1 MEEERDTCIDED
13 RNIGFKKASVETEGG
28 HFEERPSFEEPKKR
42 LLRLTAVRKIQEVEL
57 GEVVSKED
65 KSRRG
70 RLEESWGVTMHE
82 VVVDSEASSNPPS
95 GVTGIQRPEY
105 VDEPNTAEN
114 DNNGNHSHAVGML
127 GSDESSPNV
136 DEGNGS
142 AGEKGGI
149 LEKKHLTEFSPRRT
163 TRKEKND
170 RLLSE
175 NELLLRNA
183 LEPHSP
189 RCKSLG
195 SDRGGTK
202 RRTANSHQ
210 LRDNGPEP
218 RSKRRCPGDEGVKT
232 ISGPD
237 EGNIAKQRKSSKK
250 GEDAKDVRLVTKRKP
265 RLGDLVTVCW
275 DGYNYNCK
283 VVEIED
289 KRVKVHYLK
298 WSSGYDEWVALSG
311 ASHEGDSTIDGEDS
325 AGVPPQTKKRKI
337 QTAISKDGESAAR
350 RGNHEVEDMAELL
363 KRSKIDLVP
372 SLPPTKVL

>member
-1 MEEERDTCIDED
+1 MEQEHNYHIVEE
-13 RNIGFKKASVETEGG
+13 RNIGFKKASVEKEGG
-28 HFEERPSFEEPKKR
+28 HFEKRPSFEEPKER
-42 LLRLTAVRKIQEVEL
+42 VLRLTAVRKVQGVEL
-57 GEVVSKED
+57 GEAVSQED

-95 GVTGIQRPEY
+95 GVTGIQRLEC
-105 VDEPNTAEN
+105 VDKPNTAEN

-175 NELLLRNA
+175 NELQLRNA
-183 LEPHSP
+183 LEPF
-189 RCKSLG
+189 SLRSRSMG
-195 SDRGGTK
+195 SDRGMTI
-202 RRTANSHQ
+202 TAKSHQ
-210 LRDNGPEP
+210 LRDNGQKP
-218 RSKRRCPGDEGVKT
+218 RYKRKCLVDQEVKT
-232 ISGPD
+232 TSGPD
-237 EGNIAKQRKSSKK
+237 EGSIAKQRKSSKR
-250 GEDAKDVRLVTKRKP
+250 GEELKDVRLVSKGKP

-275 DGYNYNCK
+275 DGSNYNCK
-283 VVEIED
+283 VVEIEE

-311 ASHEGDSTIDGEDS
+311 TFHEDDSTINGEDS
-325 AGVPPQTKKRKI
+325 VGLPPQTKKRKI
-337 QTAISKDGESAAR
+337 QAATSKDGESAAR
-350 RGNHEVEDMAELL
+350 RGNHEVEEMAELL
-363 KRSKIDLVP
+363 KRSAIDLVP
-372 SLPPTKVL
+372 SLPRTKVL

>member
-1 MEEERDTCIDED
+1 MEEEHNTHIVEE
-13 RNIGFKKASVETEGG
+13 RNIGLKKAPVEKGGG
-28 HFEERPSFEEPKKR
+28 HLEERQSFVEPLKKR
-42 LLRLTAVRKIQEVEL
+42 LLRLTAVRKVQEVEL
-57 GEVVSKED
+57 EEAVSQED

-95 GVTGIQRPEY
+95 GVTGIQSLEC

-114 DNNGNHSHAVGML
+114 DNNGDHSHAEIL
-127 GSDESSPNV
+127 GSSPNV

-170 RLLSE
+170 RPLSE
-175 NELLLRNA
+175 NELQLRNA

-189 RCKSLG
+189 RSR
-195 SDRGGTK
+195 SMGGAK
-202 RRTANSHQ
+202 RRTAKIHQ

-250 GEDAKDVRLVTKRKP
+250 GEDFKDVRLVSKGKP

-350 RGNHEVEDMAELL
+350 RGHHEVEKMAELL
-363 KRSKIDLVP
+363 KRSAIDLVP
-372 SLPPTKVL
+372 SLPRTKVL

>member
-28 HFEERPSFEEPKKR
+28 HFEERPSFKEPKKR

-57 GEVVSKED
+57 REVVSKED

-70 RLEESWGVTMHE
+70 RPEESWGVTMHE

-95 GVTGIQRPEY
+95 GVTGIQRLEC
-105 VDEPNTAEN
+105 VDEPNIAEN
-114 DNNGNHSHAVGML
+114 DNNGDHSHAVEIL
-127 GSDESSPNV
+127 GNEESAPNV
-136 DEGNGS
+136 DEGKGPV
-142 AGEKGGI
+142 GEKGGI
-149 LEKKHLTEFSPRRT
+149 LEKKQVTELSPRRP
-163 TRKEKND
+163 TREEKNN
-170 RLLSE
+170 RLLTE
-175 NELLLRNA
+175 NELQLRNA
-183 LEPHSP
+183 LEPYSP
-189 RCKSLG
+189 RS
-195 SDRGGTK
+195 RRGTK
-202 RRTANSHQ
+202 RRSANSHE

-218 RSKRRCPGDEGVKT
+218 RSKRRCPFEQEVKT

-250 GEDAKDVRLVTKRKP
+250 GEDFKDVRLVTKRKP

-283 VVEIED
+283 VVETED

-350 RGNHEVEDMAELL
+350 RGHHEVEKMAELL
-363 KRSKIDLVP
+363 KRSAIDLVP
-372 SLPPTKVL
+372 SLPRTKVL

>member
-1 MEEERDTCIDED
+1 MEEERNTRIDED
-13 RNIGFKKASVETEGG
+13 RNIGFKKASVETEGR

-70 RLEESWGVTMHE
+70 RPEESWGVTMHE

-95 GVTGIQRPEY
+95 GVTGIQSLEC

-114 DNNGNHSHAVGML
+114 DNNGDHSHAEIL

-170 RLLSE
+170 RPLSE
-175 NELLLRNA
+175 NELQLRNA

-189 RCKSLG
+189 RSR
-195 SDRGGTK
+195 SMGGAK
-202 RRTANSHQ
+202 RRTAKIHQ
-210 LRDNGPEP
+210 LRDDGPEP

-250 GEDAKDVRLVTKRKP
+250 GEDFKDVRLVTKRKP

-350 RGNHEVEDMAELL
+350 RGHHEVEKMAELL

>member
-1 MEEERDTCIDED
+1 M
-13 RNIGFKKASVETEGG
+13 
-28 HFEERPSFEEPKKR
+28 
-42 LLRLTAVRKIQEVEL
+42 RLTAVRKVQGVEL
-57 GEVVSKED
+57 GEAVSKED

-95 GVTGIQRPEY
+95 GVTGIQKLEC

-114 DNNGNHSHAVGML
+114 DNNGDHPHAVELL

-175 NELLLRNA
+175 NELQLRNA
-183 LEPHSP
+183 LEPF
-189 RCKSLG
+189 SLRSRSMG
-195 SDRGGTK
+195 SDRGMT
-202 RRTANSHQ
+202 RRTAKLHQ
-210 LRDNGPEP
+210 LRDNRLKP
-218 RSKRRCPGDEGVKT
+218 RSKRRCLDDQEVKT
-232 ISGPD
+232 TSGPD
-237 EGNIAKQRKSSKK
+237 EGNISEQRSSKK
-250 GEDAKDVRLVTKRKP
+250 GEELKDVRLVSKGKL

-283 VVEIED
+283 VVEIEE

-311 ASHEGDSTIDGEDS
+311 TSHEGDSTINGEDS

-337 QTAISKDGESAAR
+337 QAATSKDGESAAR
-350 RGNHEVEDMAELL
+350 RGNHEVEEMAELL
-363 KRSKIDLVP
+363 KRSTIDLVP

>member
-1 MEEERDTCIDED
+1 MEEERNTHIVED

-28 HFEERPSFEEPKKR
+28 HFEERPSFKEPKKR

-95 GVTGIQRPEY
+95 GVTGIQRLEC
-105 VDEPNTAEN
+105 VDEPNIAEN
-114 DNNGNHSHAVGML
+114 DNNGDHSYAKIPS
-127 GSDESSPNV
+127 SDESSPNV
-136 DEGNGS
+136 DEGNGP
-142 AGEKGGI
+142 AGVKGGI
-149 LEKKHLTEFSPRRT
+149 LEKKQITELSTRRP
-163 TRKEKND
+163 TREEKNN

-175 NELLLRNA
+175 NELF
-183 LEPHSP
+183 SP
-189 RCKSLG
+189 RSRSIG
-195 SDRGGTK
+195 SDRGMT
-202 RRTANSHQ
+202 RRTAKLHK
-210 LRDNGPEP
+210 LRDNRLKP
-218 RSKRRCPGDEGVKT
+218 RSKRRCLDDQEVKT
-232 ISGPD
+232 TSGPD
-237 EGNIAKQRKSSKK
+237 EGNISEQRRSSKK
-250 GEDAKDVRLVTKRKP
+250 GEELKDVRLVSKGKL

-283 VVEIED
+283 VVEIEE

-311 ASHEGDSTIDGEDS
+311 TSHEGDSTMNGEDS

-337 QTAISKDGESAAR
+337 QAATSKGGESAAR
-350 RGNHEVEDMAELL
+350 RGHHEVEEMAELL
-363 KRSKIDLVP
+363 KRSTIDLVP

>member
-1 MEEERDTCIDED
+1 MEEEHNTHIVEE
-13 RNIGFKKASVETEGG
+13 RNIGLKKAPVEKGGG
-28 HFEERPSFEEPKKR
+28 HLEERQSFVEPLKKK

-70 RLEESWGVTMHE
+70 RPEESWGVTMHE

-95 GVTGIQRPEY
+95 GVTGIQRLEC

-114 DNNGNHSHAVGML
+114 DNNGDHSHAEIL
-127 GSDESSPNV
+127 GSDDSSPNV

-142 AGEKGGI
+142 AKEEGGI
-149 LEKKHLTEFSPRRT
+149 LEKKQVTELSPRRT

-175 NELLLRNA
+175 NELQLRNA
-183 LEPHSP
+183 LEPF
-189 RCKSLG
+189 SLRSRSMG
-195 SDRGGTK
+195 SDRGMTI
-202 RRTANSHQ
+202 TAKSHQ
-210 LRDNGPEP
+210 LRDNGQKP
-218 RSKRRCPGDEGVKT
+218 RYKRKCLVDQEVKT
-232 ISGPD
+232 TSGPD
-237 EGNIAKQRKSSKK
+237 EGSIAKQRKSSKR
-250 GEDAKDVRLVTKRKP
+250 GEELKDVRLVSKGKP

-275 DGYNYNCK
+275 DGSNYNCK
-283 VVEIED
+283 VVEIEE

-311 ASHEGDSTIDGEDS
+311 TSHEDDSPINGEDS

-337 QTAISKDGESAAR
+337 QAATSKDGESAAR
-350 RGNHEVEDMAELL
+350 RGNHEVEEMAELL
-363 KRSKIDLVP
+363 KRSTIDLVP